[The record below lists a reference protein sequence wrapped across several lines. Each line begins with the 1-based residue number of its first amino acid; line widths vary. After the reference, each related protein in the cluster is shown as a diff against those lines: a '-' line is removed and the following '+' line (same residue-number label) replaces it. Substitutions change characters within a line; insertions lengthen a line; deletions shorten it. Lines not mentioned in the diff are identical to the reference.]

1 MYSMLKEPKIKSKN
15 VKEKEVLSDITKKII
30 LELRKDGCIFV
41 VHSETT
47 KNEYDYLL
55 EEFINFSQ
63 ENKVMLINLSP
74 LFKKLKTNN
83 INYNYWPVTN
93 KKEYFNERGH
103 QEISEY
109 ILKIIKQIEK

>member
-1 MYSMLKEPKIKSKN
+1 
-15 VKEKEVLSDITKKII
+15 
-30 LELRKDGCIFV
+30 
-41 VHSETT
+41 
-47 KNEYDYLL
+47 LL

-74 LFKKLKTNN
+74 LFEKLKTNN

-93 KKEYFNERGH
+93 KKEHFNERGH